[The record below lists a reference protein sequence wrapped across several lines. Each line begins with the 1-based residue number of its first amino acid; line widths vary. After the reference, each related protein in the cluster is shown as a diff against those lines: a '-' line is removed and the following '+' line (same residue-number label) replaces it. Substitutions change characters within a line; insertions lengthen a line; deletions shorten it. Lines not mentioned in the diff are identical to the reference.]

1 MVCYDRMK
9 TLYDVQEFL
18 KLHGYINL
26 FSKRLDAIFFMAQ
39 ELKTLYDAGLIPNER
54 DYFTADRAKPHF
66 WRMPPDSSRGYAP
79 SKPSRPTLSSS
90 ATAFTLR
97 SASGTA
103 RAFSATSTFC

>member
-54 DYFTADRAKPHF
+54 DYFTAD
-66 WRMPPDSSRGYAP
+66 
-79 SKPSRPTLSSS
+79 LI
-90 ATAFTLR
+90 LR
-97 SASGTA
+97 REHRLESEKVTDDKKNYWV
-103 RAFSATSTFC
+103 